1 MKLTIDPIAAA
12 VLLHDLRS
20 NGMHLG
26 HLGAAILLA
35 SKDWKFGESD
45 PRSFTNDPFLSA
57 RDPNFPRMSLND
69 KNGRLINLPSMLWK
83 MRRVG
88 DDFEMVIREMEIAEG
103 ICLNI
108 VDKATRIVTP
118 DARPEVILSASQG
131 RRLADVVSHP
141 ALDSMGLV
149 ITRAYN
155 FPPNQTLNIGSDRLS
170 MKSAFCVDMLEP
182 VKIEI
187 LRGKYAM
194 KYKITPFALGSDILG
209 KDPMVSFARQE
220 KHVVEAIGNYDER
233 QLLEVEAESADE
245 ACEIVWAKYQNI
257 DEGRLTPDRKR
268 SLMVGDMARVVDAHG
283 EESWWIVCSMGW
295 AKTAKPG
302 AERNEVGHE

>member
-1 MKLTIDPIAAA
+1 MKLIINPIAAA
-12 VLLHDLRS
+12 VLLHHLRS

-35 SKDWKFGESD
+35 SKDWKYGESD

-83 MRRVG
+83 MRKVG
-88 DDFEMVIREMEIAEG
+88 DDFEMVIREMAIAEG

-108 VDKATRIVTP
+108 VDKVTRIVTP

-149 ITRAYN
+149 IDRAYN
-155 FPPNQTLNIGSDRLS
+155 FPPNQTLNIGDDRLP
-170 MKSAFCVDMLEP
+170 MKSAFCVDTLEP

-233 QLLEVEAESADE
+233 QLLEVEAESPDE